1 MALNT
6 CTAGETFTLVV
17 DTVIEYLPTANF
29 NPYVITK
36 IGAPAGSQLA
46 DMRFAIQGEKEEAF
60 TDRIDLS
67 NK

>member
-17 DTVIEYLPTANF
+17 DSVIEYLPTANF

-36 IGAPAGSQLA
+36 IGAPAGS
-46 DMRFAIQGEKEEAF
+46 
-60 TDRIDLS
+60 
-67 NK
+67 